1 MKFDPQ
7 AYGPR
12 VADILALAEDGQRL
26 MPLAEGRCCSP
37 AALRKLQSTTAA
49 DLFPAARAPEAALSG
64 LYLYFSCFDQSHEI
78 SQSIDTAEGS
88 FWHGILHR
96 QEPDA
101 NNARYWFRRVPSHPI
116 FAGLAD
122 AASDIG
128 ARYPEDAASNSPW
141 SGGHWDPVRFIEL
154 CDRARREQGLPL
166 EKMALEIQ
174 RAEWQLLFDYCAAAE
189 GHQAGEPRTLKKV
202 WILVVIVAIA
212 AGAWVYN
219 RKPDL
224 PAVPFT
230 KVVRE
235 NLVSTLSA
243 NGKVEPFEWSA
254 VHAESAGL
262 IDRTSVQQGQSVAA
276 GAPLAIMR
284 VSGVQADMAAAD
296 SQIARARAALADI
309 ERGGH
314 SAELADLAN
323 ELQHARFEKQAAQR
337 DLDALQRL
345 LQKNA
350 ATPFEV
356 EAARNKVTEAQ
367 IQIDAATRKK
377 AALTNADDKSVA
389 EAQLKQGEAARAAAE
404 RRAGQAQIR
413 SPIAGVV
420 YNLAVR
426 PGAYVD
432 IGDLIANVGR
442 LDRLRVRVYVD
453 EPELGRLAIGQ
464 PVTIT
469 WEAIPREKWSG
480 VVDRT
485 PSEIIALGTRQVG
498 EVLCEIDN
506 TNGKLVPGVNV
517 NAEIRTSSAPG
528 ALTVAKEAVR
538 RDGAGTAV
546 FVLED
551 GRVHLRTVT
560 TGISSVTRM
569 QIVSGLKEGDSV
581 ALPIEAPLKDGDAV
595 KAIYP

>member
-1 MKFDPQ
+1 M
-7 AYGPR
+7 
-12 VADILALAEDGQRL
+12 
-26 MPLAEGRCCSP
+26 
-37 AALRKLQSTTAA
+37 
-49 DLFPAARAPEAALSG
+49 
-64 LYLYFSCFDQSHEI
+64 
-78 SQSIDTAEGS
+78 
-88 FWHGILHR
+88 
-96 QEPDA
+96 
-101 NNARYWFRRVPSHPI
+101 
-116 FAGLAD
+116 
-122 AASDIG
+122 
-128 ARYPEDAASNSPW
+128 
-141 SGGHWDPVRFIEL
+141 
-154 CDRARREQGLPL
+154 
-166 EKMALEIQ
+166 
-174 RAEWQLLFDYCAAAE
+174 
-189 GHQAGEPRTLKKV
+189 KKV
-202 WILVVIVAIA
+202 WIPVALLAIA
-212 AGAWVYN
+212 AGAWFYN

-254 VHAESAGL
+254 VHAESEGL
-262 IDRTSVQQGQSVAA
+262 IDRTAAQEGQSVRA
-276 GAPLAIMR
+276 GATIATMR
-284 VSGVQADMAAAD
+284 VSGVQADMTAAD
-296 SQIARARAALADI
+296 AQIARARSMLADI

-314 SAELADLAN
+314 TAELADIAN

-350 ATPFEV
+350 ATRFEV

-377 AALTNADDKSVA
+377 AALTSSDDKSVA
-389 EAQLKQGEAARAAAE
+389 EALLKQGEAARAAAE
-404 RRAGQAQIR
+404 KKGSQADIR

-420 YNLAVR
+420 YKLAVR
-426 PGAYVD
+426 AGAYVNA
-432 IGDLIANVGR
+432 GDLIANVGR

-464 PVTIT
+464 PVVIT
-469 WEAIPREKWSG
+469 WEAMPRETWNG
-480 VVDRT
+480 IVDKT
-485 PSEIIALGTRQVG
+485 PSEIVALGTRQVG

-517 NAEIRTSSAPG
+517 NAEIRTSSAPD

-551 GRVHLRTVT
+551 GRVHLRKVT

-569 QIVSGLKEGDSV
+569 QIVTGVKEGDSV

-595 KAIYP
+595 KAVYP